1 MTDQKGAGNMQ
12 SQDLIQVEGMR
23 KRYGPV
29 TDVDGVSFQVH
40 AGEIFGMVG
49 PNGSGKTTIIEC
61 MEGLRQPDE
70 VTLRV
75 LGFDPLRQAITLREW
90 TGVQLQSSSLPMIH
104 IFAKPGV
111 SDRTAVVTIAMQ
123 RGILSLEK

>member
-1 MTDQKGAGNMQ
+1 MQ
-12 SQDLIQVEGMR
+12 YQVVIQVEGVR

-29 TDVDGVSFQVH
+29 AAEDGVSFQVH

-49 PNGSGKTTIIEC
+49 PNGSGKTTTIEC
-61 MEGLRQPDE
+61 IEGLRQPDE
-70 VTLRV
+70 GLVRV
-75 LGFDPLRQAITLREW
+75 LGLDPLRQAITLRER
-90 TGVQLQSSSLPMIH
+90 TGVPLQSSSLPMIH

>member
-1 MTDQKGAGNMQ
+1 MQ
-12 SQDLIQVEGMR
+12 YQVVIQVEGVR
-23 KRYGPV
+23 KHYGPV
-29 TDVDGVSFQVH
+29 AAVDGVSFQVH

-49 PNGSGKTTIIEC
+49 SNGSGKTTIIEC
-61 MEGLRQPDE
+61 MEELRQPDE
-70 VTLRV
+70 GTLRV

-90 TGVQLQSSSLPMIH
+90 TGVQLQSSGLPMIH

-111 SDRTAVVTIAMQ
+111 SDRTATVTTAMQ